1 MTKTAAQLIIPRLS
15 WDSARGF
22 DASRQTLERGLALGV
37 GGFML
42 GPAPQEDVRA
52 LTKEMRS
59 RAKHPL
65 LVAADVERGA
75 GQIFTGATGLPPL
88 AAIAALNEPETLRKA
103 ARLTGREVRNIGVN
117 WALAP
122 VLDLDLVADNPIVGS
137 RSLGA
142 NAGTVSRLGE
152 AWIEACQQEGVLACA
167 KHFPG
172 HGRTTT
178 DSHLERSTVRASRHE
193 LMAHDIQPFRAA
205 IKANVASVMT
215 AHVFY
220 PALDPG
226 GAMATLS
233 MAIVRV
239 LLRERLGFE
248 GLVVT
253 DALDKRGA
261 TTAPS
266 EGQSAVG
273 ALFAGCDLVLAP
285 TDLDEVAH
293 AIEEAVVDGTLDE
306 ELLVRSQRRRLKWAQ
321 WASPPNEWR
330 KASTYDIA
338 AAADLAE
345 RVVRMV
351 RGGPVAMGR
360 SVELAIFDDD
370 ANYPSLGA
378 PSRESLP
385 TALRAA
391 GMGLAGAD
399 GSNGRMP
406 LLIVVFGD
414 VLGGKGRVG
423 YSNET
428 IAAVSRTVE
437 GARSV
442 DRPHLVLQFGHPRI
456 AAELAGDNVA
466 TAWSGDRVM
475 HEAAARWL
483 AHGGASTAAITTDA
497 PTEAFFRGAADLTTS
512 AVVNAEHRST
522 P

>member
-1 MTKTAAQLIIPRLS
+1 MTASPAQLIIPRLT
-15 WDSARGF
+15 WDAARGF
-22 DASRQTLERGLALGV
+22 DSSRATIERGLALGV

-52 LTKEMRS
+52 LTKELRS

-75 GQIFTGATGLPPL
+75 GQIFSGATGLPPL

-103 ARLTGREVRNIGVN
+103 ARLTGREARNIGVN

-122 VLDLDLVADNPIVGS
+122 VLDLDLVPDNPIVGS

-142 NAGTVSRLGE
+142 NAETVSRLGE

-178 DSHLERSTVRASRHE
+178 DSHLERAVVRASRHE
-193 LMAHDIQPFRAA
+193 LMAHDLQPFRAA

-226 GAMATLS
+226 GALATLS

-248 GLVVT
+248 NLVVT
-253 DALDKRGA
+253 DSLDMRGL
-261 TTAPS
+261 TAMAG
-266 EGQSAVG
+266 EGQAAVG
-273 ALFAGCDLVLAP
+273 AIFAGCDLVLSP
-285 TDLDEVAH
+285 TDLDDVAG
-293 AIEEAVVDGTLDE
+293 AMADAVTDGTLDE
-306 ELLVRSQRRRLKWAQ
+306 ELLLRSQRRRLKWAQ

-330 KASTYDIA
+330 KASTYDIS

-351 RGGPVAMGR
+351 RGGPVAMGKTMQLQI
-360 SVELAIFDDD
+360 VDDD
-370 ANYPSLGA
+370 ATCRA
-378 PSRESLP
+378 PGCASSDTLV
-385 TALRAA
+385 ASLRAA
-391 GMGLAGAD
+391 GIGIAAPDAD
-399 GSNGRMP
+399 HSSLPM
-406 LLIVVFGD
+406 LIAVFGD
-414 VLGGKGRVG
+414 VLAGKGRVS
-423 YSNET
+423 YSADT
-428 IAAVSRTVE
+428 VAAVDKAVSC
-437 GARSV
+437 ARSAG
-442 DRPHLVLQFGHPRI
+442 RPHLVLQFGHPRV
-456 AAELAGDNVA
+456 ATELAGDNVA
-466 TAWSGDRVM
+466 TAWNGDRVM
-475 HEAAARWL
+475 QDAASRWL
-483 AHGGASTAAITTDA
+483 YRGGAASAISNG
-497 PTEAFFRGAADLTTS
+497 GAAS
-512 AVVNAEHRST
+512 AVGST
-522 P
+522 

>member
-1 MTKTAAQLIIPRLS
+1 MTTSAAQLIIPRLS
-15 WDSARGF
+15 WDPTRGF
-22 DASRQTLERGLALGV
+22 DASRAIIERALTLGV
-37 GGFML
+37 GGVML
-42 GPAPQEDVRA
+42 GPAPQDDVRA
-52 LTKEMRS
+52 LTKELRARS
-59 RAKHPL
+59 KQPL
-65 LVAADVERGA
+65 LVAADLERGT
-75 GQIFTGATGLPPL
+75 GQMFAGATGLPPL
-88 AAIAALNEPETLRKA
+88 AAIASLNEPETLRKA
-103 ARLTGREVRNIGVN
+103 ARLTGREARNIGVN

-122 VLDLDLVADNPIVGS
+122 VLDLDLVPDNPIVGS
-137 RSLGA
+137 RALGA
-142 NAGTVSRLGE
+142 SAETVSKLGE

-226 GAMATLS
+226 GALATLS

-253 DALDKRGA
+253 DALDMRGLTQVA
-261 TTAPS
+261 T
-266 EGQSAVG
+266 EGQAAVG

-285 TDLDEVAH
+285 SDLDEVAK
-293 AIEEAVVDGTLDE
+293 AIEDAIIDGTLDE
-306 ELLVRSQRRRLKWAQ
+306 ELLLRSQRRRQKWAQ

-330 KASTYDIA
+330 KASTYDIG

-351 RGGPVAMGR
+351 RGGPVMLGR
-360 SVELAIFDDD
+360 SVELTIIDDD
-370 ANYPSLGA
+370 AAHPSLGA
-378 PSRESLP
+378 PSREPL
-385 TALRAA
+385 TAALRSASVGVA
-391 GMGLAGAD
+391 PT
-399 GSNGRMP
+399 GSTEP
-406 LLIVVFGD
+406 QTPALIAVFGD

-423 YSNET
+423 YSHET
-428 IAAVSRTVE
+428 IAAATSAVSRASDT
-437 GARSV
+437 G
-442 DRPHLVLQFGHPRI
+442 RPYLVLQFGHPRL
-456 AAELAGDNVA
+456 AAELPGENVA

-475 HEAAARWL
+475 QDAAARWV
-483 AHGGASTAAITTDA
+483 AKGGAREHVDA
-497 PTEAFFRGAADLTTS
+497 PDAALACSHSTS
-512 AVVNAEHRST
+512 AAT
-522 P
+522 

>member
-1 MTKTAAQLIIPRLS
+1 MTTTAAQLIIPRLS
-15 WDSARGF
+15 WDGARGF
-22 DASRQTLERGLALGV
+22 DASRPTLERGLALGV

-42 GPAPQEDVRA
+42 GPAPQEEVRA
-52 LTKEMRS
+52 LTKELRS

-75 GQIFTGATGLPPL
+75 GQIFAGATGLPPL

-103 ARLTGREVRNIGVN
+103 ARLTGREARNIGVN

-142 NAGTVSRLGE
+142 NAETVSRLGE

-172 HGRTTT
+172 HGRTST

-220 PALDPG
+220 PALDPS
-226 GAMATLS
+226 GALATLS

-253 DALDKRGA
+253 DALDMRGLTAVA
-261 TTAPS
+261 T
-266 EGQSAVG
+266 EGQAAVG

-285 TDLDEVAH
+285 SDLDDVAR
-293 AIEEAVVDGTLDE
+293 AIEEAIIDGTLDE

-330 KASTYDIA
+330 KASTYDIG

-360 SVELAIFDDD
+360 SVELMCVDDD
-370 ANYPSLGA
+370 ANCPSLSA
-378 PSRESLP
+378 PSRDSLP
-385 TALRAA
+385 VALRAA
-391 GMGLAGAD
+391 AIGLSGPEATD
-399 GSNGRMP
+399 GTRP
-406 LLIVVFGD
+406 LLIAVFGD
-414 VLGGKGRVG
+414 VLGGKGRVS
-423 YSNET
+423 YSKET
-428 IAAVSRTVE
+428 VAAVEKAVTC
-437 GARSV
+437 ARSV
-442 DRPHLVLQFGHPRI
+442 GRPHLVLQFGHPRI
-456 AAELAGDNVA
+456 ATALAGDNVA

-475 HEAAARWL
+475 QDAAARWL
-483 AHGGASTAAITTDA
+483 AHGGASSVAITT
-497 PTEAFFRGAADLTTS
+497 
-512 AVVNAEHRST
+512 
-522 P
+522 

>member
-1 MTKTAAQLIIPRLS
+1 MTTTAAQLIIPRLT

-75 GQIFTGATGLPPL
+75 GQVFTGATGLPPL

-285 TDLDEVAH
+285 TDLDDVAH

-351 RGGPVAMGR
+351 RGGPVAGAR
-360 SVELAIFDDD
+360 NLRRRREL
-370 ANYPSLGA
+370 
-378 PSRESLP
+378 SLP
-385 TALRAA
+385 W
-391 GMGLAGAD
+391 
-399 GSNGRMP
+399 
-406 LLIVVFGD
+406 
-414 VLGGKGRVG
+414 
-423 YSNET
+423 
-428 IAAVSRTVE
+428 RTV
-437 GARSV
+437 ARV
-442 DRPHLVLQFGHPRI
+442 AAHGPPRRRHGVGRGRRI
-456 AAELAGDNVA
+456 ERKDA
-466 TAWSGDRVM
+466 TADRRLRGRPWRQG
-475 HEAAARWL
+475 ARWL
-483 AHGGASTAAITTDA
+483 LERDHRRRQPDGRGR
-497 PTEAFFRGAADLTTS
+497 AFGRPPPSGSPVWTS
-512 AVVNAEHRST
+512 AYRGRTGGRQRCHGVVRRPRHARSRC
-522 P
+522 PMAGPRRGIYRGNHD

>member
-1 MTKTAAQLIIPRLS
+1 MPTSAAQLIIPRLAWS
-15 WDSARGF
+15 TSRGF
-22 DASRQTLERGLALGV
+22 DESRATLERALTLGV
-37 GGFML
+37 GGVML
-42 GPAPQEDVRA
+42 GPAPQDDVRA
-52 LTKEMRS
+52 LTKEL
-59 RAKHPL
+59 RARTKQPL
-65 LVAADVERGA
+65 LVAADLERGA
-75 GQIFTGATGLPPL
+75 GQMFTGASGLPPA

-103 ARLTGREVRNIGVN
+103 ARLTGREARNIGVN

-122 VLDLDLVADNPIVGS
+122 VLDLDLVPENPIVGS

-142 NAGTVSRLGE
+142 NAETVSKLGE

-193 LMAHDIQPFRAA
+193 LMAHDLQPFRAA

-226 GAMATLS
+226 GAIATLS

-253 DALDKRGA
+253 DALDRRGLTDVA
-261 TTAPS
+261 S
-266 EGQSAVG
+266 EGQAAVG

-285 TDLDEVAH
+285 TDLDDVAR
-293 AIEEAVVDGTLDE
+293 AVEDAVADGTLDE
-306 ELLVRSQRRRLKWAQ
+306 ELMLRSQRRRLKWAQ

-330 KASTYDIA
+330 KASTYDIG

-351 RGGPVAMGR
+351 RGGPVDLGR
-360 SVELAIFDDD
+360 AVQLTVIDDD
-370 ANYPSLGA
+370 AELPALRA
-378 PSRESLP
+378 PSREPLAI
-385 TALRAA
+385 ALR
-391 GMGLAGAD
+391 
-399 GSNGRMP
+399 GSNIGVRP
-406 LLIVVFGD
+406 CDSSEPQTPSLIAVFGD

-423 YSNET
+423 YT
-428 IAAVSRTVE
+428 PQTVAAVGRAVTC
-437 GARSV
+437 ARDSG
-442 DRPHLVLQFGHPRI
+442 RPSLVLQFGHPRL
-456 AAELAGDNVA
+456 ATELPGDNVA

-475 HEAAARWL
+475 QDAAARWV
-483 AHGGASTAAITTDA
+483 ARGGA
-497 PTEAFFRGAADLTTS
+497 R
-512 AVVNAEHRST
+512 EHA
-522 P
+522 

>member
-1 MTKTAAQLIIPRLS
+1 
-15 WDSARGF
+15 
-22 DASRQTLERGLALGV
+22 
-37 GGFML
+37 
-42 GPAPQEDVRA
+42 
-52 LTKEMRS
+52 
-59 RAKHPL
+59 
-65 LVAADVERGA
+65 
-75 GQIFTGATGLPPL
+75 
-88 AAIAALNEPETLRKA
+88 
-103 ARLTGREVRNIGVN
+103 
-117 WALAP
+117 
-122 VLDLDLVADNPIVGS
+122 
-137 RSLGA
+137 
-142 NAGTVSRLGE
+142 
-152 AWIEACQQEGVLACA
+152 
-167 KHFPG
+167 
-172 HGRTTT
+172 
-178 DSHLERSTVRASRHE
+178 
-193 LMAHDIQPFRAA
+193 
-205 IKANVASVMT
+205 ASVMT

-285 TDLDEVAH
+285 TDLDDVAH

-391 GMGLAGAD
+391 GMGLAAAD
-399 GSNGRMP
+399 VSNGRMP

-437 GARSV
+437 GARSA

-497 PTEAFFRGAADLTTS
+497 PTETFFRGADDLTTS